1 MAVRSCG
8 VAVLVLLLLALAAA
22 SLPCAAAARAALL
35 PADVV
40 VPRAAGGE
48 APGNGGDRTDGSA
61 ATGTGSGFRGSPP
74 GFGGR
79 RMAATTVV
87 VGNAA
92 RVMGSVPSPGIG
104 H

>member
-8 VAVLVLLLLALAAA
+8 VAVLVLLLVLALAA
-22 SLPCAAAARAALL
+22 SPPCAAAARVLP

-40 VPRAAGGE
+40 VLHAGGGE
-48 APGNGGDRTDGSA
+48 APDSGDRTDGSA
-61 ATGTGSGFRGSPP
+61 AGSGLFRGSPP

-79 RMAATTVV
+79 RMAAAA
-87 VGNAA
+87 GNAA
-92 RVMGSVPSPGIG
+92 RVMGSVPSPGVG

>member
-1 MAVRSCG
+1 MAVRTSCG
-8 VAVLVLLLLALAAA
+8 AAVLVLLLVLALAAA
-22 SLPCAAAARAALL
+22 ARVLL

-61 ATGTGSGFRGSPP
+61 AGSEFRGSPP

-79 RMAATTVV
+79 RMAEA
-87 VGNAA
+87 GNAA
-92 RVMGSVPSPGIG
+92 RVMGSVPSPGVG